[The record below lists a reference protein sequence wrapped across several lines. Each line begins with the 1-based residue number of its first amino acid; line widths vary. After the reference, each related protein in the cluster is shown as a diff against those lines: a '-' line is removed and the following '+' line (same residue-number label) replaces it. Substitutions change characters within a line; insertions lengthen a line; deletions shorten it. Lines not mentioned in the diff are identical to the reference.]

1 MKKMNNKG
9 FLMVEALI
17 VSTFVVSVLIYFF
30 VQFKKVDE
38 SFELSYSYNT
48 VNGLYAVNN
57 ISMYLDNLYANDN
70 DFKLLVERP
79 NNNEQPVIN
88 ASAPYYRVI
97 YNRIDDENYT
107 CISSQQYCEKLMKS
121 LNIKRAILASGNLDS
136 VLQFF
141 KDVEN
146 DKFSN
151 DEEEKDRM
159 ETYYNFFTEK
169 MRDFIKHE
177 RSKELYSPDYKILVQ
192 FNDDTFASIDKVFE
206 ASYTE
211 S

>member
-57 ISMYLDNLYANDN
+57 ISMYLDSLYDN
-70 DFKLLVERP
+70 TF
-79 NNNEQPVIN
+79 NEQI
-88 ASAPYYRVI
+88 SSIKITSPYYKVI
-97 YNRIDDENYT
+97 YNGNTIDSNYLT
-107 CISSQQYCEKLMKS
+107 CDTYCTNLMTS
-121 LNIKRAILASGNLDS
+121 LNVKQAILASGDLNDLIANTDGDS
-136 VLQFF
+136 
-141 KDVEN
+141 
-146 DKFSN
+146 
-151 DEEEKDRM
+151 
-159 ETYYNFFTEK
+159 FFTEK

-177 RSKELYSPDYKILVQ
+177 RSKNLYKLDYKILVQ
-192 FNDDTFASIDKVFE
+192 FNDDTFASLDKVFE

>member
-30 VQFKKVDE
+30 VQFKKVDA

-57 ISMYLDNLYANDN
+57 ISAYLDNLYETDS
-70 DFKLLVERP
+70 DFRDQIKGGSIKLNSP
-79 NNNEQPVIN
+79 F
-88 ASAPYYRVI
+88 YKVI
-97 YNRIDDENYT
+97 YNQIDNENFT
-107 CISSQQYCEKLMKS
+107 CISSQVYCGELMQS
-121 LNIKRAILASGNLDS
+121 LNIKSAVLASGDLDAL
-136 VLQFF
+136 LQFF
-141 KDVEN
+141 KKVEN
-146 DKFSN
+146 DSSSTN
-151 DEEEKDRM
+151 DEKNN
-159 ETYYNFFTEK
+159 YNFFTEK

-206 ASYTE
+206 ASYETPGIVGG
-211 S
+211 SN

>member
-30 VQFKKVDE
+30 VQFKKVDA

-57 ISMYLDNLYANDN
+57 ISVYLDNLYANNN
-70 DFKLLVERP
+70 DFKDLI
-79 NNNEQPVIN
+79 NGNIISPVISDTTV
-88 ASAPYYRVI
+88 AYKVI
-97 YNRIDDENYT
+97 YDGGITNSNYLT
-107 CISSQQYCEKLMKS
+107 CNTYCSNLMTS
-121 LNIKRAILASGNLDS
+121 LNVKKAILASGDLNFLIANTDGDS
-136 VLQFF
+136 
-141 KDVEN
+141 
-146 DKFSN
+146 
-151 DEEEKDRM
+151 
-159 ETYYNFFTEK
+159 FFTEK
-169 MRDFIKHE
+169 MRDYIKQE
-177 RSKELYSPDYKILVQ
+177 ISRRLYNSDYKILVQ
-192 FNDDTFASIDKVFE
+192 FNDDTFASLDKVFE